1 MDLNC
6 FCLDLHSTMFL
17 LILAFLFRN
26 SIFLSNLHSTMFLLI
41 LDLRTAPGVFL
52 IFTFHNVSINT
63 DSVKAGKHTVIQFTF
78 HNVSINTTCVRCS
91 QKLLQN
97 LHSTMFLLIPILHN
111 PLYYK
116 PNSTIFCQPCHLLY
130 LSNTIFNN
138 IMKIFLFLQ

>member
-1 MDLNC
+1 MYLHSTMFLLIRISPGDDRPFRRKFTFHNVSINTNSTLSDIVGVI
-6 FCLDLHSTMFL
+6 DLHSTMFL
-17 LILAFLFRN
+17 LIQKGMSFLF
-26 SIFLSNLHSTMFLLI
+26 HPYT
-41 LDLRTAPGVFL
+41 
-52 IFTFHNVSINT
+52 H
-63 DSVKAGKHTVIQFTF
+63 
-78 HNVSINTTCVRCS
+78 
-91 QKLLQN
+91 

>member
-1 MDLNC
+1 MNKYK
-6 FCLDLHSTMFL
+6 
-17 LILAFLFRN
+17 N
-26 SIFLSNLHSTMFLLI
+26 
-41 LDLRTAPGVFL
+41 

-63 DSVKAGKHTVIQFTF
+63 GSQRLVVKLTKEFTF
-78 HNVSINTTCVRCS
+78 HNVSINTDMS
-91 QKLLQN
+91 LLSVQLLYSYLHSTMFLLIRVTTLN
-97 LHSTMFLLIPILHN
+97 CRLSRRTHLHSTMFLLIPILHN

>member
-1 MDLNC
+1 MFLLIPVLIVGEGNGIIY
-6 FCLDLHSTMFL
+6 LHSTMFL
-17 LILAFLFRN
+17 LIRSSVPGSFT
-26 SIFLSNLHSTMFLLI
+26 SVMYLHSTMFLLI
-41 LDLRTAPGVFL
+41 RVMQVECMAEV
-52 IFTFHNVSINT
+52 
-63 DSVKAGKHTVIQFTF
+63 Q
-78 HNVSINTTCVRCS
+78 R
-91 QKLLQN
+91 N

>member
-1 MDLNC
+1 MFLLIPLHCVKRIKHNIY
-6 FCLDLHSTMFL
+6 LHSTMFL
-17 LILAFLFRN
+17 LIPIARE
-26 SIFLSNLHSTMFLLI
+26 I
-41 LDLRTAPGVFL
+41 APTVPPV
-52 IFTFHNVSINT
+52 FTFHNVSINT
-63 DSVKAGKHTVIQFTF
+63 YWTSRSVPISDNYLHSTMFLLIQLTPGGAFTTW
-78 HNVSINTTCVRCS
+78 S
-91 QKLLQN
+91 N

>member
-1 MDLNC
+1 MFLLILSPSCSQSIKRGLFTFHNVSINTISGKRNIANT
-6 FCLDLHSTMFL
+6 FFHLHSTMFL
-17 LILAFLFRN
+17 LILVIISFLCIYIN
-26 SIFLSNLHSTMFLLI
+26 HLHSTMFLLI
-41 LDLRTAPGVFL
+41 RRMLSK
-52 IFTFHNVSINT
+52 VSR
-63 DSVKAGKHTVIQFTF
+63 S
-78 HNVSINTTCVRCS
+78 
-91 QKLLQN
+91 LLH

>member
-1 MDLNC
+1 M
-6 FCLDLHSTMFL
+6 FRYSHLHSTMFL
-17 LILAFLFRN
+17 LIHQQQWT
-26 SIFLSNLHSTMFLLI
+26 SITMCPHLHSTMFLLI
-41 LDLRTAPGVFL
+41 RYFAWRKETKGRYLHSTMFL
-52 IFTFHNVSINT
+52 LIHERRIRKTKREVLFTFHNVSINT
-63 DSVKAGKHTVIQFTF
+63 RLSRTRQDSPLTY
-78 HNVSINTTCVRCS
+78 
-91 QKLLQN
+91 

>member
-1 MDLNC
+1 MAAVENK
-6 FCLDLHSTMFL
+6 
-17 LILAFLFRN
+17 
-26 SIFLSNLHSTMFLLI
+26 
-41 LDLRTAPGVFL
+41 
-52 IFTFHNVSINT
+52 FTFHNVSINT
-63 DSVKAGKHTVIQFTF
+63 ATFTYTEEPET
-78 HNVSINTTCVRCS
+78 H
-91 QKLLQN
+91 

>member
-1 MDLNC
+1 MFRYSHLHSTMFLLIHQQQWTSITMC
-6 FCLDLHSTMFL
+6 PHLHSTMFLLIRYFAWRKETKGRYLHSTMFL
-17 LILAFLFRN
+17 LILCESN
-26 SIFLSNLHSTMFLLI
+26 SQSTKQ
-41 LDLRTAPGVFL
+41 

-63 DSVKAGKHTVIQFTF
+63 LSSNRQDLPLTY
-78 HNVSINTTCVRCS
+78 
-91 QKLLQN
+91 